1 LDLAR
6 EFSIKGAHM
15 PEAKAASE
23 SDPRHHVARLKQV
36 LNGVATHAQQD
47 SAKVSDP
54 RLRCFLR
61 PRPKSSLARNKAFD
75 DMEKRN
81 EAAWR

>member
-6 EFSIKGAHM
+6 EFSIKGTDM

-23 SDPRHHVARLKQV
+23 SNPRHHVARLKQV
-36 LNGVATHAQQD
+36 LNDVATHARQD

-54 RLRCFLR
+54 KAQVLLR
-61 PRPKSSLARNKAFD
+61 PQPKSSLACIKHSTTW
-75 DMEKRN
+75 KRD
-81 EAAWR
+81 EAAWQ